1 MSLDLV
7 RSAEHVRQH
16 QGRTFVVK
24 IGGACLAKPRHI
36 HRIATQLA
44 CVHALG
50 ARVVVVHGAGPQAN
64 EEQRALGEEPNFVD
78 GRRVTTPTALEALTA
93 STASLS
99 NALSEALESQ
109 GSSAVVLTECALA
122 TKRPPMKTSQGVV
135 DFGLVG
141 DLTLVDTDAVCA
153 ELNAGKIPLIAPP
166 VRGPEGRLNVNAD
179 LLAAQLATGLSAAK
193 LLLLTS
199 AAGVLADPGDPHSAI
214 SVLSLADL
222 LSRRTEGSVA
232 GGMHVKTSA
241 IEAAMAGGV
250 ERVHVLSGM
259 DEDSL
264 LVELY
269 TNHGAGTLILAEAEG
284 VTA

>member
-1 MSLDLV
+1 MRPGVRTTLGPDAAILTFCRAERRNALTSDL
-7 RSAEHVRQH
+7 RDELESA
-16 QGRTFVVK
+16 
-24 IGGACLAKPRHI
+24 LA
-36 HRIATQLA
+36 AA
-44 CVHALG
+44 VADG

-166 VRGPEGRLNVNAD
+166 VRGPSGERKWRRAE
-179 LLAAQLATGLSAAK
+179 
-193 LLLLTS
+193 
-199 AAGVLADPGDPHSAI
+199 
-214 SVLSLADL
+214 SLADRREHS
-222 LSRRTEGSVA
+222 LSQLHLARA
-232 GGMHVKTSA
+232 D
-241 IEAAMAGGV
+241 AA
-250 ERVHVLSGM
+250 L
-259 DEDSL
+259 
-264 LVELY
+264 
-269 TNHGAGTLILAEAEG
+269 
-284 VTA
+284 